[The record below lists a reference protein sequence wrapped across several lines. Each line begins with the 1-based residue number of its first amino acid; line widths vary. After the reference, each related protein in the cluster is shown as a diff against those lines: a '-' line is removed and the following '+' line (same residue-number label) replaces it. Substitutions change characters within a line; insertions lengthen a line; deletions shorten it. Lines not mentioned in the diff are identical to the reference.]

1 MSWIYNTKT
10 GQWQQQGVNV
20 PAPPTPPVAQTPTT
34 YGSVQGF
41 DTGKINNPGHV
52 NDKYTAALRAFAG
65 GLGSGVQIGRSNLQG
80 MVDYAKRN
88 GFPNAKA
95 VGDDHIDYGDGK
107 GPIDVIQS
115 NGSVWFQNGPDRL
128 GGNQAAPTPTT
139 PTPAPAVPT
148 PAPTPAPAPPHA
160 AVPRPPATPAA
171 AATSSEDIVNQALRR
186 VLLTNG

>member
-1 MSWIYNTKT
+1 MSWVYNTKT
-10 GQWQQQGVNV
+10 GQWEQQGVNV
-20 PAPPTPPVAQTPTT
+20 PTPTTPPVAPTLPT

-65 GLGSGVQIGRSNLQG
+65 GLGSGVSIGRNNLSG

-88 GFPNAKA
+88 GFPNATA

-107 GPIDVIQS
+107 GPIDVIMA
-115 NGSVWFQNGPDRL
+115 NGGIWFQNGPDRL
-128 GGNQAAPTPTT
+128 GGNQAAPRPTPTT
-139 PTPAPAVPT
+139 PAPATPA
-148 PAPTPAPAPPHA
+148 PAPTPAPTPPHA
-160 AVPRPPATPAA
+160 AVPRPTPTTTAS
-171 AATSSEDIVNQALRR
+171 ATSSEDIVNQALRR